1 MSPKPES
8 TTSKFRHLVSI
19 APQFQTTPTVY
30 PVEVDTESIL
40 VHPAPSISGKE
51 SDSTTRGVRPFVPK
65 GSRQLKERESAKS
78 ESRIDQMSLKVPC
91 TQHISTTA
99 SNLPHR
105 GINRVRHC
113 PRQDLYQ
120 HPYSKNN
127 TNQRPLFRTLKV
139 ATGLLNKLSESNK
152 DKIFDII
159 VEIFKK
165 QHVCTKTLSNND
177 FEQFKSEFVTL
188 LFEKAV
194 LEPPYV
200 NLYSRLCLTLSKQY
214 PNLTVCLIDQCQ
226 DNFEK
231 FFIQDSGISDEI
243 TGFLDQIRKDVFFN
257 HMEVTEAQL
266 DDERCYR
273 KAQFKAKV
281 LGNLRFV
288 ASLILHSVF
297 PPGVA
302 STITKQLVQ
311 NFQKP
316 LAIEGLLTL
325 WTKLLESAG
334 INDYIEK
341 VVAEHIQGF
350 STCKDIPASD
360 RCLCANWMENYYKK
374 KAHQQAVITSTHHKK
389 SDDGFVAVA
398 AIRRRKA
405 RHVPYTKEQVNKFV
419 SNIDCMSVFD
429 FLPEFYKLQLSEHE
443 KTAFVADLLFYFTNQ
458 NRSLLRD
465 KFQSVTEELLKDKE
479 GLTKNQCVTGLC
491 KFCKDGKY
499 DEVLDDLPNA
509 GEFLAPVLSNWIE
522 SGIVNRPQLIDC
534 LVNIDPFNLSGLV
547 ESFVDYRRESYLDF
561 EWLEKNEKV
570 CSILS
575 SY

>member
-1 MSPKPES
+1 MSPKLH
-8 TTSKFRHLVSI
+8 R
-19 APQFQTTPTVY
+19 
-30 PVEVDTESIL
+30 
-40 VHPAPSISGKE
+40 
-51 SDSTTRGVRPFVPK
+51 
-65 GSRQLKERESAKS
+65 
-78 ESRIDQMSLKVPC
+78 
-91 TQHISTTA
+91 TQHTSTTA

-105 GINRVRHC
+105 GINRVRDC

-152 DKIFDII
+152 DKIFDMV

-200 NLYSRLCLTLSKQY
+200 NLYSQLCLTLSKQY
-214 PNLTVCLIDQCQ
+214 PILTGCLIDQCQ

-243 TGFLDQIRKDVFFN
+243 T
-257 HMEVTEAQL
+257 AQL

-350 STCKDIPASD
+350 STCKDIPASV

-429 FLPEFYKLQLSEHE
+429 ILPEFYKLQLSEHE

-465 KFQSVTEELLKDKE
+465 KFQAITEELLKDKE

-491 KFCKDGKY
+491 KFCKEGQY
-499 DEVLDDLPNA
+499 DEVLEDLPNA

-522 SGIVNRPQLIDC
+522 SGIVNRAQLIDC
-534 LVNIDPFNLSGLV
+534 FVSVDPYNLSGLV
-547 ESFVDYRRESYLDF
+547 TSFVDYRRESYLDF

-575 SY
+575 S